1 MKRTPFYEKHI
12 ALGGKMVEFAGYE
25 MPVQY
30 PKGIIAEHKAVREG
44 AGGVFDVS
52 HMGEFFV
59 SGPDALRYLQTLTA
73 NDVAAL
79 VPGQAQYSCLPN
91 ERGGLIDDLIV
102 YLLQPGS
109 YMIVVNGA
117 TMEKD
122 WAWFQKQAA
131 GGTMGAPFDITLTN
145 YSEET
150 ALLAIQGKGVLDI
163 LQTLTDVD
171 LKPIEYYHFTTGK
184 FAGVDMIISR
194 TGYTGEP
201 GFELYMPSD
210 IPTASMVWDKIF
222 EAGKSA
228 GLEPIGLGARDT
240 LRLEMGY
247 CLYGNDITDDT
258 NPLEAGLG
266 WITKLNK
273 TPECL
278 AFPRLREIKEKGLT
292 RKLVG
297 LITDEKGAIM
307 RHGHKIVDESGN
319 QIGEVTSGN
328 ISPMLNKA
336 IAMGYV
342 PTALSKEGTEI
353 IVEIRPGKV
362 VKAKVQKPPF
372 VKTGIK

>member
-1 MKRTPFYEKHI
+1 MKHTPFYQKHVD
-12 ALGGKMVEFAGYE
+12 LGGKIVEFAGFE

-52 HMGEFFV
+52 HMGEFDV
-59 SGPDALRYLQTLTA
+59 TGPDALRFLQTITA
-73 NDVAAL
+73 NDVSAL

-91 ERGGLIDDLIV
+91 ERGMLIDDLIV
-102 YLLQPGS
+102 YLLEPGH

-122 WAWFQKQAA
+122 WAWFQKQSA
-131 GGTMGAPFDITLTN
+131 GFNVVLRNDSDA
-145 YSEET
+145 T

-163 LQTLTDVD
+163 LQTMTEVD
-171 LKPIEYYHFTTGK
+171 LKSIQYYHFTRGK
-184 FAGVDMIISR
+184 FAGIDMIISR

-201 GFELYMPSD
+201 GFELYFPSEHK
-210 IPTASMVWDKIF
+210 IANEVWDKIF
-222 EAGKSA
+222 AAGKSA

-247 CLYGNDITDDT
+247 CLYGNDIDETT

-273 TPECL
+273 STECL
-278 AFPRLREIKEKGLT
+278 AFPALRELKERGLT

-297 LITDEKGAIM
+297 FATDEKGAIM
-307 RHGHKIVDESGN
+307 RHGHKIIDENGYE
-319 QIGEVTSGN
+319 IGIVTSGN
-328 ISPMLNKA
+328 VSPMLNKP

-342 PTALSKEGTEI
+342 PTASSKDGAAI
-353 IVEIRPGKV
+353 FVETRPGKRV
-362 VKAKVQKPPF
+362 MATVQKPPF
-372 VKTGIK
+372 VKPEVK

>member
-1 MKRTPFYEKHI
+1 
-12 ALGGKMVEFAGYE
+12 
-25 MPVQY
+25 
-30 PKGIIAEHKAVREG
+30 
-44 AGGVFDVS
+44 
-52 HMGEFFV
+52 MGEFFV
-59 SGPDALRYLQTLTA
+59 SGPDALRYLQRVTA
-73 NDVAAL
+73 NDVSAL

-91 ERGGLIDDLIV
+91 EKGTLIDDLIV

-131 GGTMGAPFDITLTN
+131 GFDINLTN
-145 YSEET
+145 YSDET
-150 ALLAIQGKGVLDI
+150 ALLAIQGKGALDI

-171 LKPIEYYHFTTGK
+171 LKSIEYYHFTTGK
-184 FAGVDMIISR
+184 FARVDMIISR

-201 GFELYMPSD
+201 GFEIYFPSEEK
-210 IPTASMVWDKIF
+210 IANEVWDKIF
-222 EAGKSA
+222 AAGKSA

-247 CLYGNDITDDT
+247 CLYGNDIDETT

-273 TPECL
+273 SPECL
-278 AFPRLREIKEKGLT
+278 AFPALREIKERGLT

-297 LITDEKGAIM
+297 FSTDEKGGIM
-307 RHGHKIVDESGN
+307 RHGHKIVDENGYEVG
-319 QIGEVTSGN
+319 IVTSGN
-328 ISPMLNKA
+328 VSPMLNKP

-342 PTALSKEGTEI
+342 PTALSKDGTEI
-353 IVEIRPGKV
+353 FVETRPGKR
-362 VKAKVQKPPF
+362 VKAIVQKPPF
-372 VKTGIK
+372 VKPEVK